1 MALRPRDKCSAD
13 NCAVGPEPPRP
24 PAPRFI
30 FLIYHI
36 GRNSDFGDPY
46 IRPNP
51 NPNPN
56 NSTFAF
62 VFVLITAWDSDSY
75 SDSFKRMDDSEGAL
89 PPREEGFEEQHPTSK
104 RARLEDE
111 PEAAAEAAFEQ
122 SSDEDSITSEGN
134 GDESN
139 TARAVAT
146 REALLRL
153 TN

>member
-1 MALRPRDKCSAD
+1 MTSANTLQRIKKTRDTRD
-13 NCAVGPEPPRP
+13 
-24 PAPRFI
+24 
-30 FLIYHI
+30 
-36 GRNSDFGDPY
+36 RNSDFGDPN

-51 NPNPN
+51 NPNPIT
-56 NSTFAF
+56 STFAF

-75 SDSFKRMDDSEGAL
+75 LDSFKRMDDSEGAL

-139 TARAVAT
+139 TDKGSGDDGSVV
-146 REALLRL
+146 EVNELKLKPSQ
-153 TN
+153 